1 MSAVYTNLRKLT
13 PFEAEVVQRLRLL
26 ASESPIVL
34 QTLIA
39 ELVVARE
46 VIKEIRR
53 VQRCLPPR
61 AAAAL
66 EGLPHR
72 RLTAREFDH
81 A

>member
-13 PFEAEVVQRLRLL
+13 PFETEVSTRMRIL
-26 ASESPIVL
+26 AGRDLMVL
-34 QTLIA
+34 KALCD
-39 ELVVARE
+39 ELTVARE

-72 RLTAREFDH
+72 RLPAREFDH